1 MWITSSLAT
10 ALTPTAVALGN
21 FDGLHQGHRQVIE
34 PILNLKGRSKLLS
47 VCPSELTRTT
57 EVDEDTKLKLWHQD
71 SKLSSWHFENELGK
85 NDDYLRQKIYS
96 TVVTFNPH
104 PQEFFSG
111 KPKKLL
117 APLEEKLAI
126 FKHIGVEQ
134 VVLLPFDRS
143 LADLT
148 PNKFVEEI
156 LVKGLQVHQ
165 ISVGCDFCFGRKR
178 AGKAKDLQAIAGY
191 YDIDVT
197 TVPLYHSENGERISS
212 SIIRQALEKG
222 DLDKSNRLL
231 GRPYS
236 LIGEVVHGQQLGRT
250 LGFPTANLQL
260 AAQKF
265 LPRFGVYAVEVYLS
279 RQKQPQ
285 EILHAE
291 SPYLGVMNVGCRPTL
306 NSLDPTV
313 EVHLLDMS
321 QDLYGQTLTVNLI
334 EFLRPEQK
342 FASLDLLKAQIY
354 EDCRIARSILKNQT
368 I

>member
-21 FDGLHQGHRQVIE
+21 FDGLHRGHRQVIE
-34 PILNLKGRSKLLS
+34 PVLNLKGRSKLLS
-47 VCPSELTRTT
+47 VCPSELGTTT
-57 EVDEDTKLKLWHQD
+57 EVDEGTKLKLWHQD
-71 SKLSSWHFENELGK
+71 LKLSSRYFEHEFAK
-85 NDDYLRQKIYS
+85 HDSYQRQKNFS

-117 APLEEKLAI
+117 APLEEKLAL
-126 FKHIGVEQ
+126 FEHIGVEQ
-134 VVLLPFDRS
+134 VVLLPFDRK

-156 LVKGLQVHQ
+156 LVRRLQAGQ
-165 ISVGCDFCFGRKR
+165 ISVGCDFCFGKKR
-178 AGKAKDLQAIAGY
+178 AGKARDLQAIAAY
-191 YDIDVT
+191 HNIDVT
-197 TVPLYHSENGERISS
+197 VVPLYTCENGERISS
-212 SIIRQALEKG
+212 SIIREALELG
-222 DLDKSNRLL
+222 DIEKSNRLL

-236 LIGEVVHGQQLGRT
+236 LIGQVVHGQKLGST

-260 AAQKF
+260 EPQKF
-265 LPRFGVYAVEVYLS
+265 LPRFGVYAVEVYVS

-285 EILHAE
+285 GIFSGEY
-291 SPYLGVMNVGCRPTL
+291 PYLGVMNIGCRPTL
-306 NSLDPTV
+306 NGLHPTV
-313 EVHLLDMS
+313 EVHLLDWS

-342 FASLDLLKAQIY
+342 FASLDLLKAQIH
-354 EDCRIARSILKNQT
+354 EDCRTTRSILKNQT